1 MAQYIVTAPD
11 GKEITLEG
19 PAGASQSDVI
29 AQAQKLY
36 QPTQAQPQAK
46 TTPEL
51 PVWEKPQTQFAET
64 GGGAA
69 LGRPVRNVAQVQTEP
84 RPLESALAGATKS
97 AVIDPVL
104 GVSQLLSGGNVGGQA
119 AQNYTEQAKPYQEAN
134 PNSYLTGQIGGAIAP
149 GLGMAKGAGMIPS
162 FARAN
167 PLIQGTAFGAAQ
179 GAITPEST
187 GKTGLD
193 YYKNQLEQAGIGAA
207 IGAAPSVISSGA
219 KALSSGLRRGLGMTT
234 GAGEEAIGQAYQ
246 AGKTGNQAFVQNLKG
261 EVPTVEVLDE
271 AKQALSNIRANRM
284 AGYKEGIKSTMPSQ
298 EIVAGK
304 ALPIPMKRLDFE
316 PITSKLDDTIQS
328 LKVETPTTSKFKIG
342 KEELSKV
349 KELESIVGEWKK
361 DSTLHT
367 AEGLD
372 ALKQRLDA
380 LYPESP
386 MQRQAQRAITS
397 VRNAV
402 KDTIVSQDKNYAKTM
417 KAYEESLSMEREI
430 EKALSLGDK
439 ASADT
444 AIRKLQ
450 SLTRNNANT
459 NFAYRKE
466 LADALKTEGGVD
478 LMPALSGQAL
488 SSWTPRG
495 MAGQGTALG
504 IGATGALTV
513 NPMAAAL
520 LPLTSPRLVGATAY
534 GAGKMA
540 SKLPSS
546 GLTEEQKKLAQLLMI
561 KAAQEGVK

>member
-1 MAQYIVTAPD
+1 MAD
-11 GKEITLEG
+11 FTLEQQQAIAIAEAKMRMAEAERAPI
-19 PAGASQSDVI
+19 PASSG
-29 AQAQKLY
+29 
-36 QPTQAQPQAK
+36 
-46 TTPEL
+46 
-51 PVWEKPQTQFAET
+51 QFAET

-69 LGRPVRNVAQVQTEP
+69 MGRPMNRGQLNVQAEP
-84 RPLESALAGATKS
+84 RPLESFLAGATKS

-104 GVSQLLSGGNVGGQA
+104 GAAQLLSGGNVGGQT
-119 AQNYTEQAKPYQEAN
+119 AQNYASEAKPYQAN
-134 PNSYLTGQIGGAIAP
+134 PASYLAGQVGGSVLP
-149 GLGMAKGAGMIPS
+149 GVGMVKGAGMIPS
-162 FARAN
+162 FAKAN
-167 PLIQGTAFGAAQ
+167 PLLQGTSFGAVQ
-179 GAITPEST
+179 GLLTPEAT

-193 YYKNQLEQAGIGAA
+193 YYQNQLQQAGIGAT
-207 IGAAPSVISSGA
+207 IGAVPSVISSGA
-219 KALSSGLRRGLGMTT
+219 KTLSSGLRRGLGIST

-246 AGKTGNQAFVQNLKG
+246 AGKTGNQAFVQNIKG
-261 EVPTVEVLDE
+261 EVPTVEILDQ
-271 AKQALSNIRANRM
+271 AKQALANIRANRM
-284 AGYKEGIKSTMPSQ
+284 AGYKEGIQSTMPSQ
-298 EIVAGK
+298 EIIAGK
-304 ALPIPMKRLDFE
+304 ALPTPMKRLSFE
-316 PITSKLDDTIQS
+316 PITSKLDETIQS

-417 KAYEESLSMEREI
+417 KAYEESLTMEREI
-430 EKALSLGDK
+430 ERALSLGDK

-459 NFAYRKE
+459 SFAYRKE

-546 GLTEEQKKLAQLLMI
+546 GMTEEQKKLAQLLMI

>member
-19 PAGASQSDVI
+19 PAGASQADVI

-36 QPTQAQPQAK
+36 QPTQAQPQVQV
-46 TTPEL
+46 TPEL
-51 PVWEKPQTQFAET
+51 PVWQKPQTQFAET

-69 LGRPVRNVAQVQTEP
+69 LGRPVRNIAQVQSEP

-119 AQNYTEQAKPYQEAN
+119 AQSYAEQAKPYQEAN
-134 PNSYLTGQIGGAIAP
+134 PGSYLTGQIGGALAP
-149 GLGMAKGAGMIPS
+149 GVGMAKGAGMIPS

-167 PLIQGTAFGAAQ
+167 PLIQGVSFGAAQ
-179 GAITPEST
+179 GAITPEAT

-207 IGAAPSVISSGA
+207 IGAVPSAVSSGA

-234 GAGEEAIGQAYQ
+234 GAGEEAIGQAFQ

-261 EVPTVEVLDE
+261 EVPTVEILDE

-284 AGYKEGIKSTMPSQ
+284 AGYKEGIKTTMPSQ
-298 EIVAGK
+298 EIIAGK
-304 ALPIPMKRLDFE
+304 ALPTPMKRLDFE
-316 PITSKLDDTIQS
+316 PITSKLDETIQS

-417 KAYEESLSMEREI
+417 KAYEESLTMEREI
-430 EKALSLGDK
+430 ERALSLGDK

-459 NFAYRKE
+459 NFSYRKE

-546 GLTEEQKKLAQLLMI
+546 GMTEEQKKLAQLLMI

>member
-1 MAQYIVTAPD
+1 MANFN
-11 GKEITLEG
+11 LEQQQ
-19 PAGASQSDVI
+19 AI
-29 AQAQKLY
+29 AIAEAKMRMAE
-36 QPTQAQPQAK
+36 AQPQ
-46 TTPEL
+46 TPEL
-51 PVWEKPQTQFAET
+51 PVWEKSQTQFAET

-69 LGRPVRNVAQVQTEP
+69 LGRPVRNVAQVQPEP
-84 RPLESALAGATKS
+84 RPLESALAGITKS

-104 GVSQLLSGGNVGGQA
+104 GTAQLLSGGNVGSQA
-119 AQNYTEQAKPYQEAN
+119 LKNYAAEAKPYEEAN
-134 PNSYLTGQIGGAIAP
+134 PASYFGGRIGGAVLP
-149 GLGMAKGAGMIPS
+149 GVGMAKGIGMIPS
-162 FARAN
+162 FAKAN
-167 PLIQGTAFGAAQ
+167 PLVQGVSFGATQ
-179 GAITPEST
+179 GAIIPEET

-193 YYKNQLEQAGIGAA
+193 YYQNQLKQAGIGAT
-207 IGAAPSVISSGA
+207 IGAVPSAVSAGG
-219 KALSSGLRRGLGMTT
+219 KALSSSLRRGLGMTT
-234 GAGEEAIGQAYQ
+234 GAGEESIGQAFQ
-246 AGKTGNQAFVQNLKG
+246 DGKTNNQAFLQNLKG
-261 EVPTVEVLDE
+261 EVPTVEILDQ
-271 AKQALSNIRANRM
+271 AKQALANIRANRM
-284 AGYKEGIKSTMPSQ
+284 AGYKEGIQSTMPSQ
-298 EIVAGK
+298 EIIAGK
-304 ALPIPMKRLDFE
+304 ALPIPAKRLDFE
-316 PITSKLDDTIQS
+316 PITNKLDETIQS
-328 LKVETPTTSKFKIG
+328 LKIETPTTSKFKIG

-349 KELESIVGEWKK
+349 KELKSIVGEWKK

-402 KDTIVSQDKNYAKTM
+402 KNTIVSQDKNYAKTM
-417 KAYEESLSMEREI
+417 KAYEESLTMEREI
-430 EKALSLGDK
+430 ERALSLGDK

-444 AIRKLQ
+444 DIRKLQ

-459 NFAYRKE
+459 SFSYRKE
-466 LADALKTEGGVD
+466 LADALKSEGGVD

-520 LPLTSPRLVGATAY
+520 LPLTSPRMVGGAAY
-534 GAGKMA
+534 GAGKIA

-546 GLTEEQKKLAQLLMI
+546 NLTEEQKKLAQLLMI